1 MTGVIYSQIFLTDAY
16 AEDPTVKALV
26 DSYNDEVAA
35 SLEKV
40 VGYSAQNLEW
50 STQLVR
56 GQNSPIANLV
66 TDALLDFFAIY
77 EPDICLVNGGGIR
90 ASIPEGPV
98 TLKSCNSVLP
108 FDNDMMLV
116 EASGATI
123 LAALENGVSA
133 LPSLHGKFAQPA
145 GITYTADLT
154 KEPGSRVSDVKFYDG
169 TPLDPDARYKVVI
182 NSYLGGGGDGYTM
195 LNVLDETKELASDVK
210 IITHVNKTYMRQ
222 ALQAYF
228 EKSTE
233 AEPIRVDMKE
243 TRIRLITEETFVNP
257 FTDVAETDWFYD
269 VVLQLAKNGIVNG
282 MTETTFEPQ
291 GTLTRAEFATM
302 LYRIAGTPAAEAES
316 TYSDVKTGDW
326 YYDAVV
332 WATEAGV
339 VNGMGDGTFAPND
352 NITRQ
357 EMATMLYRLAKAEKV
372 EEDKLASFPDAAS
385 VADWA
390 KDAMNWA
397 VSTEIVNGSTHDDKV
412 NYLDPTATA
421 LRCQAAAVAC
431 RYLALSK

>member
-1 MTGVIYSQIFLTDAY
+1 MTYHG
-16 AEDPTVKALV
+16 E
-26 DSYNDEVAA
+26 EVADDA
-35 SLEKV
+35 EFTV
-40 VGYSAQNLEW
+40 VINNY
-50 STQLVR
+50 R
-56 GQNSPIANLV
+56 
-66 TDALLDFFAIY
+66 Y
-77 EPDICLVNGGGIR
+77 NGGGDYVKYLNEHGCDFK
-90 ASIPEGPV
+90 A
-98 TLKSCNSVLP
+98 
-108 FDNDMMLV
+108 NDESRIIYSTQYDMIQGEDKGQARNL
-116 EASGATI
+116 
-123 LAALENGVSA
+123 LAD
-133 LPSLHGKFAQPA
+133 
-145 GITYTADLT
+145 Y
-154 KEPGSRVSDVKFYDG
+154 
-169 TPLDPDARYKVVI
+169 
-182 NSYLGGGGDGYTM
+182 
-195 LNVLDETKELASDVK
+195 
-210 IITHVNKTYMRQ
+210 
-222 ALQAYF
+222 
-228 EKSTE
+228 
-233 AEPIRVDMKE
+233 
-243 TRIRLITEETFVNP
+243 ITEQGTIDPVITSEWKITNVPFENK
-257 FTDVAETDWFYD
+257 FTDVTEEDWFHD
-269 VVLQLAKNGIVNG
+269 VVLELAASGIVNG

-302 LYRIAGTPAAEAES
+302 LYRVSYAPVVTGES
-316 TYSDVKTGDW
+316 TDSDVKTGDW
-326 YYDAVV
+326 YYNAVV

>member
-1 MTGVIYSQIFLTDAY
+1 MIQG
-16 AEDPTVKALV
+16 EDKGQAR
-26 DSYNDEVAA
+26 
-35 SLEKV
+35 
-40 VGYSAQNLEW
+40 NL
-50 STQLVR
+50 
-56 GQNSPIANLV
+56 
-66 TDALLDFFAIY
+66 
-77 EPDICLVNGGGIR
+77 
-90 ASIPEGPV
+90 
-98 TLKSCNSVLP
+98 
-108 FDNDMMLV
+108 
-116 EASGATI
+116 
-123 LAALENGVSA
+123 LAD
-133 LPSLHGKFAQPA
+133 
-145 GITYTADLT
+145 Y
-154 KEPGSRVSDVKFYDG
+154 
-169 TPLDPDARYKVVI
+169 
-182 NSYLGGGGDGYTM
+182 
-195 LNVLDETKELASDVK
+195 
-210 IITHVNKTYMRQ
+210 
-222 ALQAYF
+222 
-228 EKSTE
+228 
-233 AEPIRVDMKE
+233 
-243 TRIRLITEETFVNP
+243 ITEQGTIDPVITSEWKITNVPFENK
-257 FTDVAETDWFYD
+257 FTDVTEEDWFHD
-269 VVLQLAKNGIVNG
+269 VVLELAASGVVNG

-302 LYRIAGTPAAEAES
+302 LYRVSYAPVVTGES

-326 YYDAVV
+326 YYNAVV

>member
-1 MTGVIYSQIFLTDAY
+1 
-16 AEDPTVKALV
+16 
-26 DSYNDEVAA
+26 
-35 SLEKV
+35 
-40 VGYSAQNLEW
+40 
-50 STQLVR
+50 
-56 GQNSPIANLV
+56 
-66 TDALLDFFAIY
+66 
-77 EPDICLVNGGGIR
+77 
-90 ASIPEGPV
+90 
-98 TLKSCNSVLP
+98 
-108 FDNDMMLV
+108 
-116 EASGATI
+116 
-123 LAALENGVSA
+123 
-133 LPSLHGKFAQPA
+133 
-145 GITYTADLT
+145 
-154 KEPGSRVSDVKFYDG
+154 
-169 TPLDPDARYKVVI
+169 
-182 NSYLGGGGDGYTM
+182 
-195 LNVLDETKELASDVK
+195 
-210 IITHVNKTYMRQ
+210 
-222 ALQAYF
+222 
-228 EKSTE
+228 
-233 AEPIRVDMKE
+233 
-243 TRIRLITEETFVNP
+243 
-257 FTDVAETDWFYD
+257 
-269 VVLQLAKNGIVNG
+269 

-302 LYRIAGTPAAEAES
+302 LYRVSYAPVVTGKS

>member
-1 MTGVIYSQIFLTDAY
+1 MNNNYPQIQELLHQ
-16 AEDPTVKALV
+16 KADYQARL
-26 DSYNDEVAA
+26 
-35 SLEKV
+35 
-40 VGYSAQNLEW
+40 NL
-50 STQLVR
+50 
-56 GQNSPIANLV
+56 
-66 TDALLDFFAIY
+66 
-77 EPDICLVNGGGIR
+77 
-90 ASIPEGPV
+90 
-98 TLKSCNSVLP
+98 LP
-108 FDNDMMLV
+108 
-116 EASGATI
+116 
-123 LAALENGVSA
+123 
-133 LPSLHGKFAQPA
+133 
-145 GITYTADLT
+145 
-154 KEPGSRVSDVKFYDG
+154 YDG
-169 TPLDPDARYKVVI
+169 TPEVKEDGGKKYLYVRKRIGSRLSSTYVDVYSDTLYQLLLRNARDAKEYRKNIRRLD
-182 NSYLGGGGDGYTM
+182 
-195 LNVLDETKELASDVK
+195 KELAQLGYTDQGVSPRVQLNLDFARANMKSNIYDQAILEGVATSFPQTED
-210 IITHVNKTYMRQ
+210 II
-222 ALQAYF
+222 
-228 EKSTE
+228 
-233 AEPIRVDMKE
+233 D
-243 TRIRLITEETFVNP
+243 
-257 FTDVAETDWFYD
+257 
-269 VVLQLAKNGIVNG
+269 NGIVNG

-326 YYDAVV
+326 YYNAVV

-372 EEDKLASFPDAAS
+372 EEDKLASFPDAES

>member
-1 MTGVIYSQIFLTDAY
+1 MIQG
-16 AEDPTVKALV
+16 EDKGQAR
-26 DSYNDEVAA
+26 
-35 SLEKV
+35 
-40 VGYSAQNLEW
+40 NL
-50 STQLVR
+50 
-56 GQNSPIANLV
+56 
-66 TDALLDFFAIY
+66 
-77 EPDICLVNGGGIR
+77 
-90 ASIPEGPV
+90 
-98 TLKSCNSVLP
+98 
-108 FDNDMMLV
+108 
-116 EASGATI
+116 
-123 LAALENGVSA
+123 LAD
-133 LPSLHGKFAQPA
+133 
-145 GITYTADLT
+145 Y
-154 KEPGSRVSDVKFYDG
+154 
-169 TPLDPDARYKVVI
+169 
-182 NSYLGGGGDGYTM
+182 
-195 LNVLDETKELASDVK
+195 
-210 IITHVNKTYMRQ
+210 
-222 ALQAYF
+222 
-228 EKSTE
+228 
-233 AEPIRVDMKE
+233 
-243 TRIRLITEETFVNP
+243 ITEQGTIDPVITSEWKITNVPFENK
-257 FTDVAETDWFYD
+257 FTDVTEKDWFHD
-269 VVLQLAKNGIVNG
+269 VVLELAASGVVNG

-302 LYRIAGTPAAEAES
+302 LYRVSYAPVVTGKS

>member
-1 MTGVIYSQIFLTDAY
+1 MIQG
-16 AEDPTVKALV
+16 EDKGQAR
-26 DSYNDEVAA
+26 
-35 SLEKV
+35 
-40 VGYSAQNLEW
+40 NL
-50 STQLVR
+50 
-56 GQNSPIANLV
+56 
-66 TDALLDFFAIY
+66 
-77 EPDICLVNGGGIR
+77 
-90 ASIPEGPV
+90 
-98 TLKSCNSVLP
+98 
-108 FDNDMMLV
+108 
-116 EASGATI
+116 
-123 LAALENGVSA
+123 LAD
-133 LPSLHGKFAQPA
+133 
-145 GITYTADLT
+145 Y
-154 KEPGSRVSDVKFYDG
+154 
-169 TPLDPDARYKVVI
+169 
-182 NSYLGGGGDGYTM
+182 
-195 LNVLDETKELASDVK
+195 
-210 IITHVNKTYMRQ
+210 
-222 ALQAYF
+222 
-228 EKSTE
+228 
-233 AEPIRVDMKE
+233 
-243 TRIRLITEETFVNP
+243 ITEQGTIDPVITSEWKITNVPFENK
-257 FTDVAETDWFYD
+257 FTDVTEEDWFHD
-269 VVLQLAKNGIVNG
+269 VVLELAASGIVNC

-302 LYRIAGTPAAEAES
+302 LYRVSYAPVVTGES